1 MWQWEI
7 PMNGKMIELNGGM
20 SISMLD
26 YQRLTQEML
35 DDPNDCCIHI
45 PIISGNRLSITVWVP
60 TKLHGASPEK
70 PSSFDWNWLSN
81 TPNTKK
87 NLDYYVVG

>member
-60 TKLHGASPEK
+60 TKLHGASPE
-70 PSSFDWNWLSN
+70 NRAALTGTGYR
-81 TPNTKK
+81 TPRTQKRTWITM
-87 NLDYYVVG
+87 